1 MSTQPE
7 IDQHIAS
14 KSGKVSA
21 IFGSLE
27 LENPGTILDIATGD
41 AVVPMVLRRNFPDAT
56 ILAVDRDITFASK
69 LLATRNVRGVTLLE
83 RDVAATGLQED
94 SVDLV
99 ILYQV
104 LHHLSEQSA
113 PKCLREAARVLKL
126 TGRMV
131 VVESSIESLD
141 PQQTVWLELHRLEA
155 DIDGALEKQGEKMRS
170 RTDIESLLQC
180 TGFTA
185 GCRRDFAEFVDDIS
199 SQSIGKLEQEL
210 RAAVAKLPERKRM
223 DIDQRLTE
231 LLSIARR
238 DGATTLPSYAFVATL
253 SHNS

>member
-83 RDVAATGLQED
+83 RDVTATGLQED

-99 ILYQV
+99 IL
-104 LHHLSEQSA
+104 
-113 PKCLREAARVLKL
+113 
-126 TGRMV
+126 
-131 VVESSIESLD
+131 
-141 PQQTVWLELHRLEA
+141 
-155 DIDGALEKQGEKMRS
+155 
-170 RTDIESLLQC
+170 
-180 TGFTA
+180 
-185 GCRRDFAEFVDDIS
+185 
-199 SQSIGKLEQEL
+199 
-210 RAAVAKLPERKRM
+210 
-223 DIDQRLTE
+223 
-231 LLSIARR
+231 
-238 DGATTLPSYAFVATL
+238 
-253 SHNS
+253 